1 MAWVKIPT
9 IFKDDSGNDIY
20 EDLKDESITYIGRV
34 LEDGAATFKVMICAS
49 GHLIPVRFNTKEA
62 ADNYRA
68 QLCTSLGIV

>member
-20 EDLKDESITYIGRV
+20 EDLKDESITYISRV

-49 GHLIPVRFNTKEA
+49 GHLIPVRFATKEA

-68 QLCTSLGIV
+68 QLCASLGIA